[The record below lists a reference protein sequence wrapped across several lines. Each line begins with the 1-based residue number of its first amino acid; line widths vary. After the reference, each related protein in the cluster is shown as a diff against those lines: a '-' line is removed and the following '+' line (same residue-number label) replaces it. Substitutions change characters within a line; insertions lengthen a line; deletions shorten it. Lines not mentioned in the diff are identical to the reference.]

1 MEAEVT
7 LEHQAHPVE
16 AVACVG
22 GHQGKVGGVEVG
34 AKAFYREEGAV
45 RYLETTTRFGAPVSQ
60 KGFRKGKQIIQQAKV
75 RRKGTQVQSPKKFLD
90 RRGRGRRMICQS
102 ESQD

>member
-7 LEHQAHPVE
+7 LEHPVE

-34 AKAFYREEGAV
+34 AKAFKREPETAQD
-45 RYLETTTRFGAPVSQ
+45 LEP
-60 KGFRKGKQIIQQAKV
+60 
-75 RRKGTQVQSPKKFLD
+75 L
-90 RRGRGRRMICQS
+90 
-102 ESQD
+102 